1 MRYKA
6 SHVIHML
13 ASICARLERRVGL
26 KRCQSPA
33 VFDEELGRISAHML
47 YVTSESARCHWL
59 ASDVFYRYCS
69 RAALRAL
76 CLEGESLGAESLF
89 SFQSSEPLRILE
101 HPAYGISGRTH
112 LRDVFSY
119 GAHLGWS
126 PAWCPFVG
134 QAAAIWYEVFEQHPR
149 HETWERWADELLTPD
164 LEALTH

>member
-6 SHVIHML
+6 PHVIHML
-13 ASICARLERRVGL
+13 MAVCARLERRVGL
-26 KRCQSPA
+26 VRQRSSA
-33 VFDEELGRISAHML
+33 FFDQEFGRVSAHML
-47 YVTSESARCHWL
+47 YVTSESARCLWL

-76 CLEGESLGAESLF
+76 CSEGDALGADTLF
-89 SFQSSEPLRILE
+89 RFDGPEPVRVVG
-101 HPAYGISGRTH
+101 HPAYGVSGRAH

-126 PAWCPFVG
+126 PVWCPFVG
-134 QAAAIWYEVFEQHPR
+134 QAANTWYEVFTSHPS
-149 HETWERWADELLTPD
+149 HETWEQWVDELLVPD

>member
-13 ASICARLERRVGL
+13 ASVCARLERRVGL
-26 KRCQSPA
+26 VRSRSPA
-33 VFDEELGRISAHML
+33 CFDEELGRISAHML
-47 YVTSESARCHWL
+47 YVTSQSARCHWL

-69 RAALRAL
+69 RSALYAL
-76 CLEGESLGAESLF
+76 CMEGESLGAVPLF
-89 SFQSSEPLRILE
+89 SFNGPEPLRVVE

-119 GAHLGWS
+119 GAYLGWS
-126 PAWCPFVG
+126 PSWCPFVG
-134 QAAAIWYEVFEQHPR
+134 QAATIWYDVFERHPR